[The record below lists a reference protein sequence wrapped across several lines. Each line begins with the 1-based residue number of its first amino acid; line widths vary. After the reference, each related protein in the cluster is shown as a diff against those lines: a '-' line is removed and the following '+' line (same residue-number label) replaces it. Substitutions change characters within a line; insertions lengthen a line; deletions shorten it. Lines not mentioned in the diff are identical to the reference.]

1 VLVNRLWQHH
11 FGQGLVSTPSDF
23 GANGAEP
30 SHPELLDWLAA
41 DFMEH
46 GWQLKRLHR
55 PMVTSATYRQ
65 ASAVTAEGA
74 KRDAGN
80 RLLWRMPLRR
90 LEAEAV
96 RDAILAVSGALD
108 RTMGGPGHPLFKYP
122 LVNVATY
129 QPLHHPPP
137 ETP

>member
-80 RLLWRMPLRR
+80 RLPWRMPLRR

-96 RDAILAVSGALD
+96 RDPVPAVRGAPDPAL
-108 RTMGGPGHPLFKYP
+108 GGPGVRPFKD
-122 LVNVATY
+122 TR
-129 QPLHHPPP
+129 
-137 ETP
+137 